1 MGSEDLI
8 FFQIKSKHKM
18 LSVKLITLV
27 LSMAMFSHG
36 KAVQQCNSCC
46 PTPTPPDEDAIT
58 CDKLGEH
65 LDKLDDAI
73 AEGSCDEVEGQ
84 QSDAVCNEFT
94 KAIPPCMVLNGG
106 VKQSECLAE
115 KASELGDEE
124 IVTNCKCKAFRNI
137 RNTVGSVKNM
147 MCVDSRESRNFGYG
161 YGMNT
166 IWFQY
171 LLCKDLGFACYFFTQ
186 GWNQGDFGQYYLY
199 DNLLDSSTGI
209 SDDTLLTLAV
219 VGGLGGGY
227 RPQYAPAH
235 GHYYPPPPEPE
246 PETEPEAEPETEPE
260 HEPLPLHRRRRS
272 SGIPSS
278 GATSTEKPSS
288 RRRRQT
294 SSEEPSETPTSS
306 RRRREASK
314 ATEKPTSS
322 RRRCEASKETEKS
335 TSSRRRREAS
345 KETEKPTSSRRRRE
359 VSKETEKPTSSRRRR
374 EASNETEKP
383 ATSRRRRE
391 ASKETEKPTTSR
403 RRREVSKETSE
414 KSTSSRRRREASKE
428 TSEKPASTGTSS
440 RRRRENCC
448 DLNGSD
454 VCEIDQVLCDD

>member
-1 MGSEDLI
+1 VLDSLLQE
-8 FFQIKSKHKM
+8 IKFKHKM

-46 PTPTPPDEDAIT
+46 PTPTPPNEDAVT

-94 KAIPPCMVLNGG
+94 KAIPPCMVLKGG

-147 MCVDSRESRNFGYG
+147 MCVDSRESRNFGHG

-171 LLCKDLGFACYFFTQ
+171 LLCKDLSFACYFFTQ

-294 SSEEPSETPTSS
+294 SEEPSETPTSS
-306 RRRREASK
+306 RRRR
-314 ATEKPTSS
+314 
-322 RRRCEASKETEKS
+322 EASKETEKS

-359 VSKETEKPTSSRRRR
+359 ASKETEKPTSSRRRR
-374 EASNETEKP
+374 EASKQTEEP
-383 ATSRRRRE
+383 TSSRRRRE

>member
-36 KAVQQCNSCC
+36 KAAQQCNSCC

-115 KASELGDEE
+115 KASELGEEE

-147 MCVDSRESRNFGYG
+147 MCVDSRESRNFGHG

-171 LLCKDLGFACYFFTQ
+171 LLCKDLGIACYFFTQ

-246 PETEPEAEPETEPE
+246 PVTAFFPFSFSAEAADWEALMGRVLTRSYFLCLEDA
-260 HEPLPLHRRRRS
+260 RRS
-272 SGIPSS
+272 IRPV
-278 GATSTEKPSS
+278 P
-288 RRRRQT
+288 RLLML
-294 SSEEPSETPTSS
+294 TPTQPKNAVLILALVVMGISVICAVHVTDLS
-306 RRRREASK
+306 HQPRK
-314 ATEKPTSS
+314 QDV
-322 RRRCEASKETEKS
+322 KE
-335 TSSRRRREAS
+335 
-345 KETEKPTSSRRRRE
+345 
-359 VSKETEKPTSSRRRR
+359 
-374 EASNETEKP
+374 
-383 ATSRRRRE
+383 
-391 ASKETEKPTTSR
+391 
-403 RRREVSKETSE
+403 
-414 KSTSSRRRREASKE
+414 
-428 TSEKPASTGTSS
+428 
-440 RRRRENCC
+440 
-448 DLNGSD
+448 
-454 VCEIDQVLCDD
+454 

>member
-8 FFQIKSKHKM
+8 FYQIKSKHKM
-18 LSVKLITLV
+18 LSVRVITLV

-46 PTPTPPDEDAIT
+46 STPTPPDEDAVT

-147 MCVDSRESRNFGYG
+147 MCVDSRESRNFGHG

-171 LLCKDLGFACYFFTQ
+171 LLCKDLGIACYFFTQ

-235 GHYYPPPPEPE
+235 GHYYPPPPESE

-288 RRRRQT
+288 RRRR
-294 SSEEPSETPTSS
+294 
-306 RRRREASK
+306 
-314 ATEKPTSS
+314 
-322 RRRCEASKETEKS
+322 EASKETEKS

-374 EASNETEKP
+374 EASKQTEKP
-383 ATSRRRRE
+383 PSSRRRREASKQTEEPTSSRRRRE
-391 ASKETEKPTTSR
+391 ASKEI
-403 RRREVSKETSE
+403 SE
-414 KSTSSRRRREASKE
+414 KSTSSRRRRE
-428 TSEKPASTGTSS
+428 
-440 RRRRENCC
+440 
-448 DLNGSD
+448 
-454 VCEIDQVLCDD
+454 

>member
-94 KAIPPCMVLNGG
+94 KAISPCMVLNGG

-115 KASELGDEE
+115 KASELGEEE

-171 LLCKDLGFACYFFTQ
+171 LLCKDLGIACYFFTQ
-186 GWNQGDFGQYYLY
+186 GWNQGDSGQYYLY

-288 RRRRQT
+288 RRRR
-294 SSEEPSETPTSS
+294 
-306 RRRREASK
+306 
-314 ATEKPTSS
+314 
-322 RRRCEASKETEKS
+322 EASKETEKS

-345 KETEKPTSSRRRRE
+345 KETEEPTS
-359 VSKETEKPTSSRRRR
+359 
-374 EASNETEKP
+374 
-383 ATSRRRRE
+383 SRRRRE

-414 KSTSSRRRREASKE
+414 KPTISRRRREASKE
-428 TSEKPASTGTSS
+428 ISDKSTSTGTSS

>member
-8 FFQIKSKHKM
+8 FFQIKSNHKM

-27 LSMAMFSHG
+27 LSMVMFSHG
-36 KAVQQCNSCC
+36 KSVQQCNSCC
-46 PTPTPPDEDAIT
+46 PTPTPPDEDAVT
-58 CDKLGEH
+58 CNKLGEH

-84 QSDAVCNEFT
+84 QSDAVCNAFT
-94 KAIPPCMVLNGG
+94 KAIPPCMVLKGG

-115 KASELGDEE
+115 KASDLGDEE

-171 LLCKDLGFACYFFTQ
+171 LLCKDMSIACYFFTQ

-199 DNLLDSSTGI
+199 DNLLDSSSGLT
-209 SDDTLLTLAV
+209 DNTLLTLAV
-219 VGGLGGGY
+219 VGGGLGGGY

-246 PETEPEAEPETEPE
+246 PETEPENEP
-260 HEPLPLHRRRRS
+260 EPLPSHRRRRS
-272 SGIPSS
+272 SSDTPITVSSPSRRRRQTS
-278 GATSTEKPSS
+278 SDATATSS

-294 SSEEPSETPTSS
+294 SSNATVTSS
-306 RRRREASK
+306 RRRRQ
-314 ATEKPTSS
+314 TSS
-322 RRRCEASKETEKS
+322 NATV
-335 TSSRRRREAS
+335 TSSRRRRQ
-345 KETEKPTSSRRRRE
+345 TSSDATVSSLSSGRRRE
-359 VSKETEKPTSSRRRR
+359 T
-374 EASNETEKP
+374 
-383 ATSRRRRE
+383 
-391 ASKETEKPTTSR
+391 
-403 RRREVSKETSE
+403 
-414 KSTSSRRRREASKE
+414 
-428 TSEKPASTGTSS
+428 
-440 RRRRENCC
+440 
-448 DLNGSD
+448 
-454 VCEIDQVLCDD
+454 

>member
-1 MGSEDLI
+1 LLDSLLQE
-8 FFQIKSKHKM
+8 IKSKHKM

-36 KAVQQCNSCC
+36 KSVQQCNSCC
-46 PTPTPPDEDAIT
+46 PTPTPPDEDAVT

-65 LDKLDDAI
+65 LGMLDDAI

-84 QSDAVCNEFT
+84 QSDAVCNAFT
-94 KAIPPCMVLNGG
+94 KAIPPCMVLKGG

-115 KASELGDEE
+115 KASDLGDEE

-171 LLCKDLGFACYFFTQ
+171 LLCKDMSFACYFFTQ

-209 SDDTLLTLAV
+209 TDDTLLTLAV

-235 GHYYPPPPEPE
+235 AHYYPPPPEPE
-246 PETEPEAEPETEPE
+246 PETEPEPEPESEP
-260 HEPLPLHRRRRS
+260 EPLPLYRRRRS
-272 SGIPSS
+272 SDVPSG
-278 GATSTEKPSS
+278 GATTSEKPSS
-288 RRRRQT
+288 RRRRQATEAT
-294 SSEEPSETPTSS
+294 SEKPSSS
-306 RRRREASK
+306 RRRRQ
-314 ATEKPTSS
+314 ATEKTSLKPSSS
-322 RRRCEASKETEKS
+322 RSRRQATEK
-335 TSSRRRREAS
+335 TSV
-345 KETEKPTSSRRRRE
+345 KPTSSRRRRQVTE
-359 VSKETEKPTSSRRRR
+359 ATSVKPSSSRRRRQATEKTSVKPSSSRRRRQTTEETSEKPSRRRREKETSEKPSSSETSSRRRR
-374 EASNETEKP
+374 ET
-383 ATSRRRRE
+383 
-391 ASKETEKPTTSR
+391 
-403 RRREVSKETSE
+403 
-414 KSTSSRRRREASKE
+414 
-428 TSEKPASTGTSS
+428 
-440 RRRRENCC
+440 CC

>member
-8 FFQIKSKHKM
+8 FYQIKSKHKM
-18 LSVKLITLV
+18 LSVRVITLV

-46 PTPTPPDEDAIT
+46 STPTPPDEDAVT

-94 KAIPPCMVLNGG
+94 KAIPPCMVLKGG

-147 MCVDSRESRNFGYG
+147 MCVDSRESRNFGHG

-186 GWNQGDFGQYYLY
+186 GWDQGDFGQYYLY

-235 GHYYPPPPEPE
+235 GHYYPPPPES
-246 PETEPEAEPETEPE
+246 EPETEPE

-288 RRRRQT
+288 RRRR
-294 SSEEPSETPTSS
+294 
-306 RRRREASK
+306 
-314 ATEKPTSS
+314 
-322 RRRCEASKETEKS
+322 
-335 TSSRRRREAS
+335 EAS

-359 VSKETEKPTSSRRRR
+359 ASKQTEEPTSSSRRR
-374 EASNETEKP
+374 
-383 ATSRRRRE
+383 
-391 ASKETEKPTTSR
+391 
-403 RRREVSKETSE
+403 
-414 KSTSSRRRREASKE
+414 
-428 TSEKPASTGTSS
+428 
-440 RRRRENCC
+440 
-448 DLNGSD
+448 
-454 VCEIDQVLCDD
+454 

>member
-46 PTPTPPDEDAIT
+46 PTPTPPDEDAVT

-84 QSDAVCNEFT
+84 QSDAVCNSFT
-94 KAIPPCMVLNGG
+94 KAIPHCMVLKGG

-147 MCVDSRESRNFGYG
+147 MCVDSREPRNFGYG

-246 PETEPEAEPETEPE
+246 PETEPEPEPESERKHVP
-260 HEPLPLHRRRRS
+260 EPLPFYRRRRS
-272 SGIPSS
+272 SDVPAS
-278 GATSTEKPSS
+278 GATTSEKPSS
-288 RRRRQT
+288 RRRREET
-294 SSEEPSETPTSS
+294 SEKPSS
-306 RRRREASK
+306 RRRREETS
-314 ATEKPTSS
+314 EKP
-322 RRRCEASKETEKS
+322 
-335 TSSRRRREAS
+335 SRRRRE
-345 KETEKPTSSRRRRE
+345 T
-359 VSKETEKPTSSRRRR
+359 
-374 EASNETEKP
+374 
-383 ATSRRRRE
+383 
-391 ASKETEKPTTSR
+391 
-403 RRREVSKETSE
+403 
-414 KSTSSRRRREASKE
+414 
-428 TSEKPASTGTSS
+428 
-440 RRRRENCC
+440 CC

-454 VCEIDQVLCDD
+454 VCETDQVLCDD

>member
-1 MGSEDLI
+1 LLDSLLQE
-8 FFQIKSKHKM
+8 IKSKHKM

-36 KAVQQCNSCC
+36 KSVQQCNSCC
-46 PTPTPPDEDAIT
+46 PTPTPPDEDAVT

-65 LDKLDDAI
+65 LGMLDDAI

-84 QSDAVCNEFT
+84 QSDAVCNAFT
-94 KAIPPCMVLNGG
+94 KAIPPCMVLKGG

-115 KASELGDEE
+115 KASDLGDEE

-171 LLCKDLGFACYFFTQ
+171 LLCKDMSFACYFFTQ

-209 SDDTLLTLAV
+209 TDDTLLTLAV

-246 PETEPEAEPETEPE
+246 PETEPEPEPE
-260 HEPLPLHRRRRS
+260 HVPEPLPLYRRRRS
-272 SGIPSS
+272 SDVPASGSATSEKPSS
-278 GATSTEKPSS
+278 SRRRRQATDEATSVKPSSSRRRRQATEATSVKPSSSRRRRQATEKTSVKPSSS

-294 SSEEPSETPTSS
+294 TEETSEKPSRRRREKETSEKPSSSETSS
-306 RRRREASK
+306 RRRRE
-314 ATEKPTSS
+314 T
-322 RRRCEASKETEKS
+322 
-335 TSSRRRREAS
+335 
-345 KETEKPTSSRRRRE
+345 
-359 VSKETEKPTSSRRRR
+359 
-374 EASNETEKP
+374 
-383 ATSRRRRE
+383 
-391 ASKETEKPTTSR
+391 
-403 RRREVSKETSE
+403 
-414 KSTSSRRRREASKE
+414 
-428 TSEKPASTGTSS
+428 
-440 RRRRENCC
+440 CC

>member
-1 MGSEDLI
+1 MGSEDII

-18 LSVKLITLV
+18 LSIKLVTLM

-36 KAVQQCNSCC
+36 KTVQQCNSCC

-58 CDKLGEH
+58 CDELGEH

-84 QSDAVCNEFT
+84 QSDAVCNAFT
-94 KAIPPCMVLNGG
+94 KAIPPCMVLKGG

-115 KASELGDEE
+115 KASDLGDEE

-147 MCVDSRESRNFGYG
+147 MCVDSREFGYG

-171 LLCKDLGFACYFFTQ
+171 LLCKDMSFACYFFTQ

-199 DNLLDSSTGI
+199 DNLLDSSTGLT
-209 SDDTLLTLAV
+209 DNTLLTLAV
-219 VGGLGGGY
+219 VGGGLGGGY

-246 PETEPEAEPETEPE
+246 PETEPENEP
-260 HEPLPLHRRRRS
+260 EPLPSHRRRRS
-272 SGIPSS
+272 SSDTPITVSSPSRRRRQTS
-278 GATSTEKPSS
+278 SDATATSS

-294 SSEEPSETPTSS
+294 SSDATVTSS
-306 RRRREASK
+306 RRRRQ
-314 ATEKPTSS
+314 TSS
-322 RRRCEASKETEKS
+322 SATV
-335 TSSRRRREAS
+335 TSSRRRRQ
-345 KETEKPTSSRRRRE
+345 TSSDATVSSSTASRRRR
-359 VSKETEKPTSSRRRR
+359 S
-374 EASNETEKP
+374 
-383 ATSRRRRE
+383 
-391 ASKETEKPTTSR
+391 
-403 RRREVSKETSE
+403 
-414 KSTSSRRRREASKE
+414 
-428 TSEKPASTGTSS
+428 
-440 RRRRENCC
+440 CC
-448 DLNGSD
+448 DPD
-454 VCEIDQVLCDD
+454 DIEVCQSDQVPC